1 MNSPIY
7 RDFGEYLREAFPL
20 HKVQK
25 ISINAGFTCPN
36 RDGSKGY
43 GGCTYCNNQSF
54 SPSYTIARGSVTE
67 QIEEGKGFF
76 GAKYP
81 GMKYLAYFQ
90 SYTNTYGGLK
100 ELKQLYEEALSCPD
114 IVGLIVGTRPDCVDV
129 DLLDYF
135 EELSLRTFVY
145 IEYGVESTCNTTLE
159 RVNRGHTF
167 EESEWAIIQ
176 TAMRKIPVGVHLI
189 MGLPGEDSNQYLQ
202 HIDRLS
208 RLPITSVKLHQL
220 QVLKGTK
227 LAREYQQEP
236 FPLFESEEYVELV
249 CRILRRLRP
258 NVYVDRFVSQAP
270 SHMIIAPRWGIKNY
284 QFTHLIVSRMRERQW
299 RQGDQYEAD
308 LMENS

>member
-1 MNSPIY
+1 MCNS
-7 RDFGEYLREAFPL
+7 L
-20 HKVQK
+20 
-25 ISINAGFTCPN
+25 
-36 RDGSKGY
+36 
-43 GGCTYCNNQSF
+43 
-54 SPSYTIARGSVTE
+54 
-67 QIEEGKGFF
+67 
-76 GAKYP
+76 
-81 GMKYLAYFQ
+81 
-90 SYTNTYGGLK
+90 NTYGGLK